1 MDLRVPLIRR
11 CRALNVLGVALL
23 VLFPASLF
31 CQEPRDTP
39 SNPASPQRNSASA
52 SAASNL
58 AVPGQDGV
66 TYPSCLSC
74 PEPSTTEGARKRHIS
89 GNVLMQVI
97 VQPNGRAT
105 DIQLIRG
112 LDPELDKKALAAVQK
127 WRFKPALGR
136 DGKPVATKMMIQQAF
151 R

>member
-1 MDLRVPLIRR
+1 MEICVTFIRR
-11 CRALNVLGVALL
+11 CRVLKVLGVSVL

-31 CQEPRDTP
+31 CEEPRDIP
-39 SNPASPQRNSASA
+39 PNPESSQQNSASA
-52 SAASNL
+52 SAPNNL
-58 AVPGQDGV
+58 AVAGQDGV
-66 TYPSCLSC
+66 TYASCLSC
-74 PEPSTTEGARKRHIS
+74 PEPSTTKGARKRHVS
-89 GNVLMQVI
+89 GNVVMQVI

-105 DIQLIRG
+105 DIQLIQG

-136 DGKPVATKMMIQQAF
+136 DGKPVATKTMIQQAF